1 MVFVAVGLEG
11 HTGGLCEGLW
21 STPCSA
27 GPAAAGWEGGRLCEG
42 AAWQS
47 TASCLALVARRIPNQ
62 DLQPPPTAAPR
73 PSDQAGIVACGGL
86 RPLLDLL
93 VCSHNAL
100 QHNAAFALYGLS
112 DNEDNVA
119 DIVREG
125 GLQRLL
131 ECSEKLQVQAS
142 KVRGRGA

>member
-1 MVFVAVGLEG
+1 
-11 HTGGLCEGLW
+11 
-21 STPCSA
+21 
-27 GPAAAGWEGGRLCEG
+27 
-42 AAWQS
+42 
-47 TASCLALVARRIPNQ
+47 
-62 DLQPPPTAAPR
+62 
-73 PSDQAGIVACGGL
+73 
-86 RPLLDLL
+86 